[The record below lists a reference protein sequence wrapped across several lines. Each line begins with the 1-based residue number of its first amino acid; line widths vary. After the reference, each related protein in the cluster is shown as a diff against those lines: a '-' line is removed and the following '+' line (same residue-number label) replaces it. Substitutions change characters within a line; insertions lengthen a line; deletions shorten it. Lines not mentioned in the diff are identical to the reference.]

1 MSKFIAEYLLTLKAV
16 KFSPEKPFQ
25 YASGL
30 KGPIYCDN
38 RMLLSHVDKR
48 DQVIAAFLDLI
59 KTKNLNFDIVGG
71 IATAGI
77 PHAAFIADRM
87 KKPMVYVRPKPKGHG
102 KMNQVE
108 GDYKAGQ
115 QVLLFEDLVNQ
126 GSSLEEAITGTKN
139 ANLIVT
145 DCICIVDYEMKES
158 KRRLLDLNLK
168 LHSLTNFSVLVD
180 TALELK
186 LINETGKSELLNWH
200 SDPVAWSK
208 RFE

>member
-1 MSKFIAEYLLTLKAV
+1 MSKTISTFLLDLKAV
-16 KFSPEKPFQ
+16 KFSPENPFH

-48 DQVIAAFLDLI
+48 DQVIKAFIKKIETEHLSFDL
-59 KTKNLNFDIVGG
+59 LGG

-77 PHAAFIADRM
+77 PHAAFVADRL
-87 KKPMVYVRPKPKGHG
+87 KSPMVYVRPKPKGHG

-108 GDYKAGQ
+108 GDYLAGQ
-115 QVLLFEDLVNQ
+115 KVLLFEDLVNQ
-126 GSSLEEAITGTKN
+126 GSSLEDAITGTKN
-139 ANLIVT
+139 ANLLVT
-145 DCICIVDYEMKES
+145 DCICIVDYQMNEA
-158 KRRLLDLNLK
+158 KRRLDNLNIK

-186 LINETGKSELLNWH
+186 LINETGKQELLNWH
-200 SDPVAWSK
+200 SDPVTWSK

>member
-1 MSKFIAEYLLTLKAV
+1 MSKVIAEYLLTLKAV

>member
-1 MSKFIAEYLLTLKAV
+1 MSKTISTFLLDLKAV
-16 KFSPEKPFQ
+16 KFSPENPFQ

-48 DQVIAAFLDLI
+48 DQVIKAFIEKIETEHLSFDL
-59 KTKNLNFDIVGG
+59 LGG

-77 PHAAFIADRM
+77 PHAAFVADRL
-87 KKPMVYVRPKPKGHG
+87 KTPMVYVRPKPKGHG

-108 GDYKAGQ
+108 GDYLAGQ
-115 QVLLFEDLVNQ
+115 KVLLFEDLVNQ
-126 GSSLEEAITGTKN
+126 GSSLEDAITGTKN
-139 ANLIVT
+139 ANLLVT
-145 DCICIVDYEMKES
+145 DCICIVDYEMHEA
-158 KRRLLDLNLK
+158 KRRLENLKIK

-186 LINETGKSELLNWH
+186 LINESGKRELLNWH

>member
-1 MSKFIAEYLLTLKAV
+1 MSKVIAEFLLTLKAV
-16 KFSPEKPFQ
+16 KFSPETPFQ